1 MPCDREDIRLQSCE
15 VLDQCASALFVAQC
29 IVAETDYFGNSL
41 KLTCISVITM
51 LNPNYSAFRY
61 VLISIK
67 GETYDLNDHNRTI
80 YRNRDGISMIF
91 RPDSAKL
98 NGDGIKSMKEL
109 PLNRSIC
116 FCSILVKSGGVGGK
130 TFHHSRNMCEQRRT
144 CQKSKSTRP

>member
-1 MPCDREDIRLQSCE
+1 MPCDRDDIRLQSCE
-15 VLDQCASALFVAQC
+15 VLECASALFVAQC
-29 IVAETDYFGNSL
+29 IVAETDYFENSL
-41 KLTCISVITM
+41 KFTYISVITM
-51 LNPNYSAFRY
+51 LNPNYSAVRY

-67 GETYDLNDHNRTI
+67 GETHDLNHHNRTI

-116 FCSILVKSGGVGGK
+116 FCSILVKSCGVGGK